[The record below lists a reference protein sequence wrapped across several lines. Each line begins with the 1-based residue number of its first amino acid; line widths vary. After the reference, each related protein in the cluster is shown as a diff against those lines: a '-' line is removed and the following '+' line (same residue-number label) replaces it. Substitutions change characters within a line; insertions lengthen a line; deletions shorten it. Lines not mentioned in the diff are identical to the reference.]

1 MVHVLS
7 DHDRTVY
14 VMGRE
19 SMAMPGRGIAVRST
33 DAQTDEQAGARAT
46 RMMSPV
52 MGVTRLGMVSTMPC
66 VALVPHVAWLV
77 YTTVMLDAV
86 PTLILRACQGWGGRM
101 HEENKAGK

>member
-7 DHDRTVY
+7 DYDRTVY

-19 SMAMPGRGIAVRST
+19 SMAMPVRGIAVRST

-46 RMMSPV
+46 CMMPAV

-66 VALVPHVAWLV
+66 VALVPHVAWMV
-77 YTTVMLDAV
+77 YTTVMLNAV
-86 PTLILRACQGWGGRM
+86 PTLILPAGQGWGGRM
-101 HEENKAGK
+101 HEENKDGK

>member
-1 MVHVLS
+1 MVHGLS
-7 DHDRTVY
+7 DHDWTVY

-19 SMAMPGRGIAVRST
+19 SIAMPGRGIAVRST

-46 RMMSPV
+46 RMMPAV

-66 VALVPHVAWLV
+66 VALLPHVVWLV

-86 PTLILRACQGWGGRM
+86 PTLILPAGQGWGGRM